1 MTTRS
6 VTHATFHI
14 ERVFEASPARLW
26 AAFSDP
32 ARKAAWVCHETWVMK
47 AMSFAVG
54 GREISGGSDPGGP
67 HWEFDGTYLDIVPGE
82 RFVLAYTMRR
92 DGVPVSASIITWQ
105 VFPDPKGARLLFT
118 DQGAYLDG
126 HADPAEREA
135 GSGVGLDNLAALL
148 AAEGD
153 DLPKESS

>member
-1 MTTRS
+1 VTGRS

-14 ERVFEASPARLW
+14 DRVFVCAPARLW
-26 AAFSDP
+26 DAFTDP
-32 ARKAAWVCHETWVMK
+32 ARKAAWACHETWEMK
-47 AMSFAVG
+47 EMTFAVG
-54 GREISGGSDPGGP
+54 GREVSGGSDPGGP
-67 HWEFDGTYLDIVPGE
+67 YWAFEGTYLDIVEGE

-92 DGVPVSASIITWQ
+92 DGLAVSASIITWQ

-148 AAEGD
+148 AAEA
-153 DLPKESS
+153 P